1 MLYVMLKLRQLEEI
15 ETNVNLASKQ
25 ASLIFYR
32 SYVVLNLILATV
44 AMHRV

>member
-1 MLYVMLKLRQLEEI
+1 MLYLMLKLRQLEEI
-15 ETNVNLASKQ
+15 DTNVNLASKQ

-32 SYVVLNLILATV
+32 SSVVLNLILATV